1 MIRIDNS
8 LLYDFQQ
15 KLLEVSKKNYMY
27 PLDTGTGKTL
37 LSLHHYWKWACG
49 KQLLIVAP
57 AQKVKEGGWYREIGK
72 FRTYY
77 RLPAIKY
84 EVLSYAKLSKY
95 TITPSTYIIFDEC
108 HFVKNYK
115 SQRSKIAWQMVKK
128 ADGFCMLSATPS
140 SNGYI
145 DCCNY
150 LSMFGFFQKPYDMIK
165 KHAIFEMLMFGGN
178 RIKKIKDW
186 KNTVYLDVLYK
197 KISSIALRKNDCLDL
212 PNIILEQ
219 IYFKQN
225 LEYKLIK
232 KDRVLGDELFDT
244 VPKLIAGLRQYAN
257 PKDKVEYLEFLREST
272 EENILIF
279 YNFNLEAKLIKSKI
293 KVDYEVSGNGS
304 NIPKFDEYDALKK
317 KTTLVQIQAGG
328 AGIELQYNSIVVFFS
343 PTWSYQDYEQA
354 MGRAY
359 RNGQK
364 NKVTVYQ
371 FITENTIEEKIYKS
385 LKIKKDFS
393 MHLLNKEDLGGLE

>member
-1 MIRIDNS
+1 M
-8 LLYDFQQ
+8 LYDFQK
-15 KLLEVSKKNYMY
+15 KLLNESDKTYMY

-37 LSLHHYWKWACG
+37 LSLHHFFKWAG
-49 KQLLIVAP
+49 NNKLLIVAP
-57 AQKVKEGGWYREIGK
+57 AQKVKEGGWNREINR
-72 FRTYY
+72 FSSYY
-77 RLPAIKY
+77 NIPTIEY

-115 SQRSKIAWQMVKK
+115 SQRSKAAWQMIKK
-128 ADGFCMLSATPS
+128 ANGFCMLSATPA

-165 KHAIFEMLMFGGN
+165 KHATFEMLIFGGN
-178 RIKKIKDW
+178 RIKKIKNW
-186 KNTVYLDVLYK
+186 KNTGYLDALYK
-197 KISSIALRKNDCLDL
+197 KISSVALKKNDCLDL
-212 PNIILEQ
+212 PDMTIEQ
-219 IYFKQN
+219 VYFKQN
-225 LEYKLIK
+225 TEYKIIK
-232 KDRVLGDELFDT
+232 KDRVLEDELFDS
-244 VPKLIAGLRQYAN
+244 VPKMIAGLRQYAN
-257 PKDKVEYLEFLREST
+257 PKDKVEYLKYLREST

-279 YNFNLEAKLIKSKI
+279 YNFNKEAELIKSKI
-293 KVDYEVSGNGS
+293 KIDYEVSGKGS
-304 NIPKFDEYDALKK
+304 NIPNFEEYKNLKG

-371 FITENTIEEKIYKS
+371 FITENTIEEKVYES
-385 LKIKKDFS
+385 LKGKKDFS
-393 MHLLNKEDLGGLE
+393 KHLLSKRDLGGLE